1 MNFARSAYKTGGNM
15 EKNGFRQ
22 NLLSRIENWA
32 NVIKQ
37 KVVIRGKFSEWIKI
51 ISGVTAIGQLLL

>member
-1 MNFARSAYKTGGNM
+1 MNFARSAYKTEGDM

>member
-15 EKNGFRQ
+15 EKNEFRQ

-32 NVIKQ
+32 NVIKH

-51 ISGVTAIGQLLL
+51 ISGVIAIGQLLL